1 MSQYV
6 PPHLRNRS
14 STVPNTPIVS
24 GPSLPPRNSFSSS
37 TMASLT
43 RSTVPN
49 PSSVASVPP
58 VVSDFPV
65 LAPSKTVNS
74 SPWSNGTKSFAD
86 LARNWAAEQKEKEEN
101 EKLQARER
109 MTQAQLEKEKEEKE
123 RTFYRVSAVDATRLI
138 YGVPLNGKTS
148 QKKNRYEEDED
159 DLGSTA
165 EDDLSYEDEEEDT
178 READADWNYRRHQND
193 LY

>member
-14 STVPNTPIVS
+14 SSSSVPSVS
-24 GPSLPPRNSFSSS
+24 GPPLPSRGSSS

-43 RSTVPN
+43 RSNT
-49 PSSVASVPP
+49 SSVSSRSAPP
-58 VVSDFPV
+58 AGSDFPA
-65 LAPSKTVNS
+65 LALPPKDRNSS

-86 LARNWAAEQKEKEEN
+86 LARTWAVEQKEKEEK
-101 EKLQARER
+101 EKIQAKER

-123 RTFYRVSAVDATRLI
+123 RAFYRIDVVDSTRLI
-138 YGVPLNGKTS
+138 YGMS
-148 QKKNRYEEDED
+148 QNKNDRQPKSRYEEDEED
-159 DLGSTA
+159 TRVNG
-165 EDDLSYEDEEEDT
+165 EDDLSYEDDEEEA
-178 READADWNYRRHQND
+178 RELNDDWNYRRNRNE

>member
-1 MSQYV
+1 MSQYI

-14 STVPNTPIVS
+14 SSVPSVS
-24 GPSLPPRNSFSSS
+24 GPPLPPRGSS

-43 RSTVPN
+43 VTNR
-49 PSSVASVPP
+49 SSVTSIPP
-58 VVSDFPV
+58 VVSDFPS

-86 LARNWAAEQKEKEEN
+86 LARNWAAEQKEQEEK
-101 EKLQARER
+101 EKLQAKER

-123 RTFYRVSAVDATRLI
+123 RTFYRVSAVNATRLI
-138 YGVPLNGKTS
+138 YGVPQNEKKG
-148 QKKNRYEEDED
+148 QKNNRYEEDED

-165 EDDLSYEDEEEDT
+165 EDDLSYDDEEEDT
-178 READADWNYRRHQND
+178 RDADADWNYRRHRND